1 MTNRNLQ
8 IDIAR
13 GIGII
18 LVVLGHA
25 AFPYTHFIYLF
36 HLAIFFIMAGY
47 FFKDEYVKDQPN
59 PADSL

>member
-47 FFKDEYVKDQPN
+47 F
-59 PADSL
+59 